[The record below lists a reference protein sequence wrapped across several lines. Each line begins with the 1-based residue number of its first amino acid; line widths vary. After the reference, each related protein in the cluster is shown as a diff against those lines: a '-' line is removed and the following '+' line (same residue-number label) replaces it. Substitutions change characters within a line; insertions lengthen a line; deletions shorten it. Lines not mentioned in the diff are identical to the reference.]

1 MAATAKAVP
10 RFQRALPAAM
20 PGRRRHQ
27 ARVTRTFE
35 RAVRDPSE
43 DAVQVPGVPQYPCPK
58 GETGVASVMIR
69 PALTRCL

>member
-10 RFQRALPAAM
+10 RFQWALPAAM

-27 ARVTRTFE
+27 ARVTPTFE

-43 DAVQVPGVPQYPCPK
+43 DAVQVPGVPSIHVQRERLELP
-58 GETGVASVMIR
+58 R
-69 PALTRCL
+69 